1 MCMRAARAARGRGH
15 LTPAPIAC
23 CKADAKPARPCS
35 QCLLSP
41 DFLPAGS
48 HPATLP
54 QTMTGW
60 ILSARRLFRALL
72 PLAVCAALAACASM
86 PAPPLP
92 SGDLPPAWRNAQ
104 TQAEAPAPD
113 LRGWWKAFDDPEL
126 NALVEQ
132 ALHDNLD
139 VQQAALHLRAA
150 RELEGVSGA
159 AYKPQLAFRTLS
171 TPTPQADA
179 DYFQA
184 GFDAE
189 WELGLFG
196 RARANARVA
205 KGNADT
211 AAADL
216 QAARVSLVAEVARA
230 YLQLRSAQARENSLR
245 SIAHATQRKRQ
256 LIELRE
262 HLRLSSQ
269 MELERARADEAQ
281 AQAALAEPRAQI
293 AQYAQTLALLLGRSE
308 PPSDLLEVQPVPELA
323 ETGLDSVPA
332 DLLRTRP
339 EIARAQAT
347 VLKAA
352 GELGIAHADRFPRI
366 GLGGAI
372 TWATRI
378 RGVNFGGTNNTS
390 GVGPVIDIP
399 LFDWGMRAAAE
410 HARGDEL
417 KAALLAYRQAVLQ
430 GATEVET
437 ALAALHQA
445 QIGAQHADEA
455 AAALQ
460 DSAVLSAKLRRLG
473 QADDLDVADARIAAA
488 KAQADAEQAREHQ
501 GVAFIALY
509 KALGGAPL
517 PESVGSSPP

>member
-1 MCMRAARAARGRGH
+1 MTVRTFFVRRA
-15 LTPAPIAC
+15 L
-23 CKADAKPARPCS
+23 RP
-35 QCLLSP
+35 LLS
-41 DFLPAGS
+41 LAICAG
-48 HPATLP
+48 
-54 QTMTGW
+54 
-60 ILSARRLFRALL
+60 
-72 PLAVCAALAACASM
+72 LAACASV
-86 PAPPLP
+86 PVPPLP
-92 SGDLPPAWRNAQ
+92 MGDLPAAWRNA
-104 TQAEAPAPD
+104 AAGARAPAPD
-113 LRGWWKAFDDPEL
+113 LHGWWKAFGDPQL
-126 NALVEQ
+126 NDLVDQ
-132 ALHDNLD
+132 ALRDNLD

-150 RELEGVSGA
+150 RELESVSGA

-196 RARANARVA
+196 RAQANKRVA
-205 KGNADT
+205 RGNADS

-230 YLQLRSAQARENSLR
+230 YLQLRRAQAREKLLLD
-245 SIAHATQRKRQ
+245 IADASQRKLHLVEVRK
-256 LIELRE
+256 
-262 HLRLSSQ
+262 HLRLASQ
-269 MELERARADEAQ
+269 MDIERALAGNAQ
-281 AQAALAEPRAQI
+281 AQAAIAGPRAQI

-308 PPSDLLEVQPVPELA
+308 PPADLLEPGSMPVLA
-323 ETGLDSVPA
+323 HAGVSSVPA

-339 EIARAQAT
+339 EIARAQAQ

-390 GVGPVIDIP
+390 GIGPVIDIP

-410 HARGDEL
+410 HARDDEL
-417 KAALLAYRQAVLQ
+417 KAALLGYRQAVLQ
-430 GATEVET
+430 GAAEVET
-437 ALAALHQA
+437 ALADLHQA
-445 QIGAQHADEA
+445 QIGTRNANDAAEA
-455 AAALQ
+455 TRRGAAL
-460 DSAVLSAKLRRLG
+460 SEKLRKLG
-473 QADDLDVADARIAAA
+473 QADDLDVADAKIAAA
-488 KAQADAEQAREHQ
+488 RAQDDAEQARERE
-501 GVAFIALY
+501 GIAFVALY

-517 PESVGSSPP
+517 PEAQP

>member
-1 MCMRAARAARGRGH
+1 
-15 LTPAPIAC
+15 
-23 CKADAKPARPCS
+23 
-35 QCLLSP
+35 
-41 DFLPAGS
+41 
-48 HPATLP
+48 
-54 QTMTGW
+54 MTGW
-60 ILSARRLFRALL
+60 IVSACRASRPSLL
-72 PLAVCAALAACASM
+72 LALCAGLAACAS
-86 PAPPLP
+86 APVPSLP
-92 SGDLPPAWRNAQ
+92 SGDLPAAWRNA
-104 TQAEAPAPD
+104 AAAKAPAPD
-113 LRGWWKAFDDPEL
+113 LHSWWKAFGDPRL
-126 NALVEQ
+126 DALVDQ
-132 ALHDNLD
+132 ALRDNLD
-139 VQQAALHLRAA
+139 VQQAALRLRAA

-196 RARANARVA
+196 RAQADKRVA
-205 KGNADT
+205 KGNADS

-230 YLQLRSAQARENSLR
+230 YLQLRGAQAREKLLQV
-245 SIAHATQRKRQ
+245 IADASQRKLHLTRV
-256 LIELRE
+256 RE
-262 HLRLSSQ
+262 RLRLASQ
-269 MELERARADEAQ
+269 MDVERARAGNAQ
-281 AQAALAEPRAQI
+281 AQAAMTEPRAQI
-293 AQYAQTLALLLGRSE
+293 AQGAQALALLLGTSE
-308 PPSDLLEVQPVPELA
+308 PSPDLLDPRPLPELA
-323 ETGLDSVPA
+323 ETGVDSVPA

-339 EIARAQAT
+339 EIAHAQAE

-378 RGVNFGGTNNTS
+378 RGVNFGGTSNTS
-390 GVGPVIDIP
+390 GIGPVIDIP

-410 HARGDEL
+410 HARDDEL

-437 ALAALHQA
+437 ALASLHQA
-445 QIGAQHADEA
+445 KIGAQQAGDAADAMGRGAE
-455 AAALQ
+455 
-460 DSAVLSAKLRRLG
+460 LSEELRKLG
-473 QADDLDVADARIAAA
+473 QADDLDVADAKIAAA
-488 KAQADAEQAREHQ
+488 RARDDAEQARERE
-501 GVAFIALY
+501 GIAFVALY

-517 PESVGSSPP
+517 PEVHP

>member
-1 MCMRAARAARGRGH
+1 
-15 LTPAPIAC
+15 
-23 CKADAKPARPCS
+23 
-35 QCLLSP
+35 
-41 DFLPAGS
+41 
-48 HPATLP
+48 
-54 QTMTGW
+54 MTGW
-60 ILSARRLFRALL
+60 IISARRVLRHLL
-72 PLAVCAALAACASM
+72 PLAACAGLAACASA
-86 PAPPLP
+86 PVPPLP
-92 SGDLPPAWRNAQ
+92 SGDLPRVWRSAAAA
-104 TQAEAPAPD
+104 TKAPAPD
-113 LRGWWKAFDDPEL
+113 LRGWWKAFNDPKL
-126 NALVEQ
+126 NALVDQ

-339 EIARAQAT
+339 EIARAQAA

-390 GVGPVIDIP
+390 GIGPVIDIP

-410 HARGDEL
+410 YARDDEL
-417 KAALLAYRQAVLQ
+417 KAALLAYRQSVLE
-430 GATEVET
+430 GVSEVES
-437 ALAALHQA
+437 ALASLHQT
-445 QIGAQHADEA
+445 QIGAQQAGDAEDA
-455 AAALQ
+455 MQ
-460 DSAVLSAKLRRLG
+460 QSARMSEKLRKLG
-473 QADDLDVADARIAAA
+473 QADDLDVADAKIASV
-488 KAQADAEQAREHQ
+488 KAELGAEQAREQQ

-517 PESVGSSPP
+517 PGTQP

>member
-1 MCMRAARAARGRGH
+1 MTIRS
-15 LTPAPIAC
+15 I
-23 CKADAKPARPCS
+23 PAR
-35 QCLLSP
+35 
-41 DFLPAGS
+41 
-48 HPATLP
+48 
-54 QTMTGW
+54 
-60 ILSARRLFRALL
+60 RALRPSL
-72 PLAVCAALAACASM
+72 LFALCAALAACASA
-86 PAPPLP
+86 PVPPLP
-92 SGDLPPAWRNAQ
+92 SGGLPTAWRNAA
-104 TQAEAPAPD
+104 AEAKAPAPD
-113 LRGWWKAFDDPEL
+113 LHGWWKAFGDPEL
-126 NALVEQ
+126 NALVDQ
-132 ALHDNLD
+132 ALRDNLD

-196 RARANARVA
+196 RAQADRRVA
-205 KGNADT
+205 RGNADS

-230 YLQLRSAQARENSLR
+230 YLQLRGAQAREKLFQDVAEAS
-245 SIAHATQRKRQ
+245 QRKLDLTQ
-256 LIELRE
+256 VRE
-262 HLRLSSQ
+262 RLRLASQ
-269 MELERARADEAQ
+269 MDVDRAKADHAQ
-281 AQAALAEPRAQI
+281 AQAALAEPRTQI
-293 AQYAQTLALLLGRSE
+293 AQHAQTLALLLGRSE
-308 PPSDLLEVQPVPELA
+308 PPAQLFDSRPLPKFA
-323 ETGLDSVPA
+323 EAGIGSVPA

-339 EIARAQAT
+339 EIAHAQAQ

-390 GVGPVIDIP
+390 GIGPVIDIP

-410 HARGDEL
+410 HARDDEL
-417 KAALLAYRQAVLQ
+417 KAALLAYRQAILQ
-430 GATEVET
+430 GATEVEI
-437 ALAALHQA
+437 ALASLHQA
-445 QIGAQHADEA
+445 RIGAQQAADA
-455 AAALQ
+455 ATATQRNATA
-460 DSAVLSAKLRRLG
+460 SEKLRKLG
-473 QADDLDVADARIAAA
+473 QADDLDVADAKIAAA
-488 KAQADAEQAREHQ
+488 RAQGDAEQARERADI
-501 GVAFIALY
+501 AFVALY

-517 PESVGSSPP
+517 PEAQP